1 MDPDST
7 LTYIEDI
14 LVAIANIEED
24 TAGLDQ
30 EAFIGDRRV
39 RQLVER
45 NIEIV
50 SEASRRLPS
59 NLQDAEKSVPWPSVS
74 GIGNV
79 LRHEYRDVAADVL
92 WNTVTKS
99 IPTLKRAMLRMREEL
114 TRRTSNFVQ
123 PRNGVCGRLE

>member
-30 EAFIGDRRV
+30 EAFIEDRRV

-59 NLQDAEKSVPWPSVS
+59 NLQDAEKSVPWPAS
-74 GIGNV
+74 GALGTCC
-79 LRHEYRDVAADVL
+79 A
-92 WNTVTKS
+92 TS
-99 IPTLKRAMLRMREEL
+99 IAT
-114 TRRTSNFVQ
+114 
-123 PRNGVCGRLE
+123 